1 MPPEEFVYDRE
12 YWSQPRKRG
21 SKVRAQDVLE
31 LNVVNA
37 PSRNRKTGG
46 IWCESNE

>member
-12 YWSQPRKRG
+12 YWSQPRTRG
-21 SKVRAQDVLE
+21 SIARAQDVLE
-31 LNVVNA
+31 LNVVHA
-37 PSRNRKTGG
+37 PSRKRKKDG